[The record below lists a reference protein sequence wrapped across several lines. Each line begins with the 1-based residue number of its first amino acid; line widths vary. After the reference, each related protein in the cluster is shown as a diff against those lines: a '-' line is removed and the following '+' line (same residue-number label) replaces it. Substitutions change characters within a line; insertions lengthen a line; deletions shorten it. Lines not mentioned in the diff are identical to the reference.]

1 MVGNN
6 THINSI
12 HGKYTRRNVELPPP
26 CFGGHFIH
34 MINYAEEIKQ
44 AVSMP
49 DLCEFYGLDVNRQG
63 FARCC
68 FHNEKTASLRIY
80 PDGYKCYGCG
90 QAGSVIDFVMKYFGL
105 SFLDACAKI
114 NSDFNL
120 GLPIGKKLSLRQ
132 QRNAERAAKER
143 KDKREAERAHYQSL
157 KDDWFKWLKCWDTL
171 DGYIRDL
178 PPKSPDDEIN
188 PLYSLAVKNIAYVNY
203 MLDEA
208 EMRLLEHEFNRS
220 DHCGTFAVVTTE
232 PRADVLPSGN

>member
-44 AVSMP
+44 AVAMP

-80 PDGYKCYGCG
+80 PNGYKCYGCG

-132 QRNAERAAKER
+132 QRDAERAAKER

-157 KDDWFKWLKCWDTL
+157 KDNWFKWLKCWDTL
-171 DGYIRDL
+171 DGYLRDL
-178 PPKSPDDEIN
+178 APTTPDEEIN
-188 PLYSLAVKNIAYVNY
+188 PLYACAAKNIAYAGY

-208 EMRLLEHEFNRS
+208 EMRLRKHELER
-220 DHCGTFAVVTTE
+220 
-232 PRADVLPSGN
+232 SGNN

>member
-1 MVGNN
+1 
-6 THINSI
+6 
-12 HGKYTRRNVELPPP
+12 
-26 CFGGHFIH
+26 
-34 MINYAEEIKQ
+34 
-44 AVSMP
+44 MP

-80 PDGYKCYGCG
+80 PNGYKCYGCG

-132 QRNAERAAKER
+132 QRDAERAAKER

-171 DGYIRDL
+171 DGYLRDL
-178 PPKSPDDEIN
+178 APTTPDEEIN
-188 PLYSLAVKNIAYVNY
+188 PLYACAAKNIAYAGY

-208 EMRLLEHEFNRS
+208 EMRLKDYANRPKNNS
-220 DHCGTFAVVTTE
+220 
-232 PRADVLPSGN
+232 SY